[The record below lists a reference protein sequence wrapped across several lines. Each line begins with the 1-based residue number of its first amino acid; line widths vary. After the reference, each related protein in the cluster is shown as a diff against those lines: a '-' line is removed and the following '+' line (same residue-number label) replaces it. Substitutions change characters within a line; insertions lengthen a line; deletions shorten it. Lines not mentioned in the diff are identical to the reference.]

1 MATTAHDGA
10 RPGDEAALVERF
22 YGLAKRGDWSAV
34 LAGWRSSPAF
44 ARECAHYAKATSG
57 WGFLHQAAYAGRRAA
72 VVALVGWGAD
82 AGAVSRGGETPSD
95 VARRHGHAEL
105 AALLVR
111 AAVVA
116 LVGWG
121 ADAGAVSRGGETPS
135 DVARQ
140 NGHAEVAALLVRAA
154 AAEAVWAPPDRPD
167 VLPSSPLWRE
177 ARPRVATARMAVGYG
192 GGRVT
197 IEPGDAYWV
206 DSFERTLVGWHGTYS
221 PPRGM
226 DGEPMVSTGPSS

>member
-1 MATTAHDGA
+1 MVTTAHDGA
-10 RPGDEAALVERF
+10 RPGDEVALVERF

-57 WGFLHQAAYAGRRAA
+57 WGFLHQAAYAG
-72 VVALVGWGAD
+72 
-82 AGAVSRGGETPSD
+82 S
-95 VARRHGHAEL
+95 
-105 AALLVR
+105 R